1 MHAQVNRPRCAAY
14 SHKQRQ
20 SKFKHNFEYFI
31 AKMFHSHSVTM
42 EQQYVS
48 AFFQAIIVLI
58 IYSFR
63 GNYTIY
69 NMQASKGIKW
79 STWRWLRRR
88 PKHVVVPKIS
98 DTLSTKYSKLRLT
111 LLCLCLWFY
120 VIQFIPPTIYTAYV
134 HVLPSG
140 RSQSFNTTQNRK
152 KYINSF

>member
-42 EQQYVS
+42 EQQHVS

-69 NMQASKGIKW
+69 NMQASKGIK
-79 STWRWLRRR
+79 
-88 PKHVVVPKIS
+88 
-98 DTLSTKYSKLRLT
+98 
-111 LLCLCLWFY
+111 
-120 VIQFIPPTIYTAYV
+120 
-134 HVLPSG
+134 
-140 RSQSFNTTQNRK
+140 
-152 KYINSF
+152 